1 MKQYTYSYRINL
13 SPEDMQY
20 IDELKKLNIK
30 PTTFIRIAFKE
41 KIQRELKGLKLKKE
55 KIIYP
60 F

>member
-1 MKQYTYSYRINL
+1 MKQYTHSYRINL
-13 SPEDMQY
+13 SSEDMQY
-20 IDELKKLNIK
+20 IDELKKLKIK
-30 PTTFIRIAFKE
+30 PTTFIRIAFNE